1 MEFGVTSYFI
11 ALAAG
16 VLSTLSPCVLPLL
29 PVIIGSAI
37 HEHRYGPFAVA
48 VGMSASF
55 AVIGIVL
62 ASAGAHLAHL
72 DIGQGDFQVIA
83 AIVLILIGGVLLSK
97 KLQERFAVATS
108 GASGA
113 GSKILSTL
121 NISGLRGQFL
131 VGLLLG
137 LIWSPCVGPTLGA
150 AITLASQ
157 GRDLPQIVAMM
168 AVFGLG
174 AGLPI
179 ALLGMLSRQAMLKMR
194 GKLQGAGSW
203 GKNVLGVLFIAIGVL
218 ILTGWDK
225 SVEIFLLD
233 HSPDWLTTLT
243 TSL

>member
-1 MEFGVTSYFI
+1 MEFGVASYFI

-16 VLSTLSPCVLPLL
+16 MLSTLSPCVLPLL

-48 VGMSASF
+48 AGMSASF
-55 AVIGIVL
+55 AVIGTAL
-62 ASAGAHLAHL
+62 ASAGARLGV
-72 DIGQGDFQVIA
+72 GQGDFQLVA
-83 AIVLILIGGVLLSK
+83 AIVLVLIGVVLLSK
-97 KLQERFAVATS
+97 KLQERFAVAAS

-113 GSKILSTL
+113 GSQILSAL
-121 NISGLRGQFL
+121 NPGGLRGQFL

-203 GKNVLGVLFIAIGVL
+203 GKNVLGVLFIAIGML
-218 ILTGWDK
+218 TLTGWDK
-225 SVEIFLLD
+225 PVEVFLLD
-233 HSPDWLTTLT
+233 HSPAWLTELT

>member
-1 MEFGVTSYFI
+1 VEFGITSYFI

-29 PVIIGSAI
+29 PVIIGSAM

-48 VGMSASF
+48 IGMSASF
-55 AVIGIVL
+55 AVIGTIL
-62 ASAGAHLAHL
+62 ASAGARLGV
-72 DIGQGDFQVIA
+72 GQGDFQVVA
-83 AIVLILIGGVLLSK
+83 AIVLVLIGVVLLSK

-203 GKNVLGVLFIAIGVL
+203 GKNMLGVLFIAVGVL

-225 SVEIFLLD
+225 SVEVFLLD

>member
-1 MEFGVTSYFI
+1 VEFGITSYFI

-29 PVIIGSAI
+29 PVIIGSAM

-48 VGMSASF
+48 IGMSASF
-55 AVIGIVL
+55 AVIGTIL
-62 ASAGAHLAHL
+62 ASAGARLGV
-72 DIGQGDFQVIA
+72 GQGDFQVVA
-83 AIVLILIGGVLLSK
+83 AIVLVLIGVVLLSK

-203 GKNVLGVLFIAIGVL
+203 GKNMLGVLFIAVGML

-225 SVEIFLLD
+225 SVEVFLLD

>member
-1 MEFGVTSYFI
+1 MEFGITSYFI

-48 VGMSASF
+48 IGMSASF
-55 AVIGIVL
+55 AVIGTIL
-62 ASAGAHLAHL
+62 ASAGARLGL
-72 DIGQGDFQVIA
+72 GQGDFQVVA
-83 AIVLILIGGVLLSK
+83 AIVLVLIGVVLLSK
-97 KLQERFAVATS
+97 RLQGRFAVAIS

-113 GSKILSTL
+113 GSKILSML

-203 GKNVLGVLFIAIGVL
+203 GKNMLGVLFIAVGLL

-225 SVEIFLLD
+225 SVEVFLLD

>member
-1 MEFGVTSYFI
+1 MEFGITSYFI

-48 VGMSASF
+48 IGMSASF
-55 AVIGIVL
+55 AVIGTIL
-62 ASAGAHLAHL
+62 ASAGARLGV
-72 DIGQGDFQVIA
+72 GQGDFQVVA
-83 AIVLILIGGVLLSK
+83 AIILVLIGIVLLSK

-203 GKNVLGVLFIAIGVL
+203 GKNMLGVLFIAVGML

-225 SVEIFLLD
+225 SVEVFLLD

>member
-1 MEFGVTSYFI
+1 MEFGITSYFI

-48 VGMSASF
+48 IGMSASF
-55 AVIGIVL
+55 AVIGTIL
-62 ASAGAHLAHL
+62 ASAGARLGL
-72 DIGQGDFQVIA
+72 GQGDFQVVA
-83 AIVLILIGGVLLSK
+83 AIVLVLIGVVLLSK
-97 KLQERFAVATS
+97 RLQERFAVAIS

-113 GSKILSTL
+113 GSKILSML

-203 GKNVLGVLFIAIGVL
+203 GKNMLGVLFIAVGLL

-225 SVEIFLLD
+225 SVEVFLLD

>member
-1 MEFGVTSYFI
+1 MEFGITSYFI

-48 VGMSASF
+48 IGMSASF
-55 AVIGIVL
+55 AVIGTIL
-62 ASAGAHLAHL
+62 ASAGARLGV
-72 DIGQGDFQVIA
+72 GQGDFQVVA
-83 AIVLILIGGVLLSK
+83 AIVLVLIGVVLLSK

-203 GKNVLGVLFIAIGVL
+203 GKNMLGVLFIAVGLL

-225 SVEIFLLD
+225 SVEVFLLD

>member
-1 MEFGVTSYFI
+1 MIQNVSIPAALI
-11 ALAAG
+11 AGL
-16 VLSTLSPCVLPLL
+16 VSFLSPCVLPLL

-48 VGMSASF
+48 IGMSVSF
-55 AVIGIVL
+55 AIVGTVL
-62 ASAGAHLAHL
+62 ASAGARLGV
-72 DIGQGDFQVIA
+72 GQGGFQLVA
-83 AIVLILIGGVLLSK
+83 ALVLILIGIVLLSR
-97 KLQERFAVATS
+97 KLQEGFAVATS
-108 GASGA
+108 GASGV
-113 GSKILSTL
+113 GGKILSTL
-121 NISGLRGQFL
+121 NVRGLRGQFL

-203 GKNVLGVLFIAIGVL
+203 GKIVLGILFIAIGVL
-218 ILTGWDK
+218 VLTGWDK
-225 SVEIFLLD
+225 SVEVFLLD
-233 HSPDWLTTLT
+233 HSPDWLTALT

>member
-1 MEFGVTSYFI
+1 MEFGITSYFI

-29 PVIIGSAI
+29 PVIIGSAM

-48 VGMSASF
+48 IGMSASF
-55 AVIGIVL
+55 AVIGTIL
-62 ASAGAHLAHL
+62 ASAGARLGV
-72 DIGQGDFQVIA
+72 GQGDFQVVA
-83 AIVLILIGGVLLSK
+83 AIVLVLIGVVLLSK

-203 GKNVLGVLFIAIGVL
+203 GKNMLGVLFIAVGML

-225 SVEIFLLD
+225 SVEVFLLD

>member
-1 MEFGVTSYFI
+1 MEFGITSYFI

-29 PVIIGSAI
+29 PVIIGSAM

-48 VGMSASF
+48 IGMSASF
-55 AVIGIVL
+55 AVIGTIL
-62 ASAGAHLAHL
+62 ASAGARLGV
-72 DIGQGDFQVIA
+72 GQGDFQVVA
-83 AIVLILIGGVLLSK
+83 AIVLVLIGVVLLSK

-203 GKNVLGVLFIAIGVL
+203 GKNMLGVLFIAVGLL

-225 SVEIFLLD
+225 SVEVFLLD

>member
-1 MEFGVTSYFI
+1 MEFGVASYFI

-37 HEHRYGPFAVA
+37 HQHRYGPFAVA
-48 VGMSASF
+48 VGMSVSF
-55 AVIGIVL
+55 ALIGTVL
-62 ASAGAHLAHL
+62 ASVGARLGV
-72 DIGQGDFQVIA
+72 GQGDFQLVA
-83 AIVLILIGGVLLSK
+83 AILLVMIGVVLLSK

-113 GSKILSTL
+113 GSQILSAL
-121 NISGLRGQFL
+121 NAGGLRGQFL

-203 GKNVLGVLFIAIGVL
+203 GKNVLGVLFIAVGML
-218 ILTGWDK
+218 TLTGWDK
-225 SVEIFLLD
+225 PVEVFLLD
-233 HSPDWLTTLT
+233 HSPAWLTDLT

>member
-1 MEFGVTSYFI
+1 MEFGITSYFI

-48 VGMSASF
+48 IGMSASF
-55 AVIGIVL
+55 AVIGTIL
-62 ASAGAHLAHL
+62 ASAGARLGV
-72 DIGQGDFQVIA
+72 GQGDFQVVA
-83 AIVLILIGGVLLSK
+83 AIVLVLIGVVLLSK
-97 KLQERFAVATS
+97 KLQDRFAVATS

-203 GKNVLGVLFIAIGVL
+203 GKNMLGVLFIAVGVL

-225 SVEIFLLD
+225 SVEVFLLD

>member
-1 MEFGVTSYFI
+1 MEFGITSYFI

-29 PVIIGSAI
+29 PVIIGSAM

-48 VGMSASF
+48 IGMSASF
-55 AVIGIVL
+55 AVIGTIL
-62 ASAGAHLAHL
+62 ASAGARLGV
-72 DIGQGDFQVIA
+72 GQGDFQVVA
-83 AIVLILIGGVLLSK
+83 AIVLVLIGVVLLSK

-157 GRDLPQIVAMM
+157 GRDLPQIVTMM

-194 GKLQGAGSW
+194 GKLQGVGSW
-203 GKNVLGVLFIAIGVL
+203 GKSMLGVLFIAVGLL

-225 SVEIFLLD
+225 SVEVFLLD

>member
-1 MEFGVTSYFI
+1 MEFGITSYFI

-29 PVIIGSAI
+29 PVIIGSAV

-55 AVIGIVL
+55 AIIGTVL
-62 ASAGAHLAHL
+62 ASAGAHL
-72 DIGQGDFQVIA
+72 GVGRGDFQLLA
-83 AIVLILIGGVLLSK
+83 AIVLILIGVVLLSK

-121 NISGLRGQFL
+121 NIGGLRGQFL

-194 GKLQGAGSW
+194 GRLQGAGSW
-203 GKNVLGVLFIAIGVL
+203 GKAVLGVLFIAIGVL

-225 SVEIFLLD
+225 SVEVFLLD

>member
-1 MEFGVTSYFI
+1 VEFGITSYFI

-29 PVIIGSAI
+29 PVIIGSAM

-48 VGMSASF
+48 IGMSASF
-55 AVIGIVL
+55 AVIGTIL
-62 ASAGAHLAHL
+62 ASAGARLGV
-72 DIGQGDFQVIA
+72 GQGDFQVVA
-83 AIVLILIGGVLLSK
+83 AIVLVLIGVVLLSK

-203 GKNVLGVLFIAIGVL
+203 GKNMLGVLFIAVGLL

-225 SVEIFLLD
+225 SVEVFLLD

>member
-1 MEFGVTSYFI
+1 VEFGITSYFI

-29 PVIIGSAI
+29 PVIIGSAM

-48 VGMSASF
+48 IGMSASF
-55 AVIGIVL
+55 AVIGTIL
-62 ASAGAHLAHL
+62 ASAGARLGV
-72 DIGQGDFQVIA
+72 GQGDFQVVA
-83 AIVLILIGGVLLSK
+83 AIVLVLIGVVLLSK

-157 GRDLPQIVAMM
+157 GRDLPQIVTMM

-194 GKLQGAGSW
+194 GKLQGVGSW
-203 GKNVLGVLFIAIGVL
+203 GKSMLGVLFIAVGML

-225 SVEIFLLD
+225 SVEVFLLD

>member
-1 MEFGVTSYFI
+1 VEFGITSYFI

-29 PVIIGSAI
+29 PVIIGSAM

-48 VGMSASF
+48 IGMSASF
-55 AVIGIVL
+55 AVIGTIL
-62 ASAGAHLAHL
+62 ASAGARLGV
-72 DIGQGDFQVIA
+72 GQGDFQVVA
-83 AIVLILIGGVLLSK
+83 AIILILIGIVLLSK

-174 AGLPI
+174 AGSPI

-194 GKLQGAGSW
+194 GKLPSAASW

-225 SVEIFLLD
+225 SVEVFLLD

>member
-1 MEFGVTSYFI
+1 MTSYFI

-29 PVIIGSAI
+29 PVIIGSAM

-48 VGMSASF
+48 IGMSASF
-55 AVIGIVL
+55 AVIGTIL
-62 ASAGAHLAHL
+62 ASAGARLGV
-72 DIGQGDFQVIA
+72 GQGDFQVVA
-83 AIVLILIGGVLLSK
+83 AIVLVLIGVVLLSK

-157 GRDLPQIVAMM
+157 GRDLPQIVTMM

-194 GKLQGAGSW
+194 GKLQGVGSW
-203 GKNVLGVLFIAIGVL
+203 GKSMLGVLFIAVGLL

-225 SVEIFLLD
+225 SVEVFLLD

>member
-1 MEFGVTSYFI
+1 MEFGITSYFI

-29 PVIIGSAI
+29 PVIIGSAM

-48 VGMSASF
+48 IGMSASF
-55 AVIGIVL
+55 AVIGTIL
-62 ASAGAHLAHL
+62 ASAGARLGV
-72 DIGQGDFQVIA
+72 GQGDFQVVA
-83 AIVLILIGGVLLSK
+83 AIVLVLIGVVLLSK

-157 GRDLPQIVAMM
+157 GRDLPQIVTMM

-194 GKLQGAGSW
+194 GKLQGVGSW
-203 GKNVLGVLFIAIGVL
+203 GKSMLGVLFIAVGML

-225 SVEIFLLD
+225 SVEVFLLD

>member
-1 MEFGVTSYFI
+1 MDFGITSYFI

-55 AVIGIVL
+55 AIVGTVL
-62 ASAGAHLAHL
+62 ASAGARLNV
-72 DIGQGDFQVIA
+72 GQGDFQLVA
-83 AIVLILIGGVLLSK
+83 AIVLVLIGVVLLSK

-113 GSKILSTL
+113 GSQILSTL
-121 NISGLRGQFL
+121 NIGGLRGQFL

-203 GKNVLGVLFIAIGVL
+203 GKSVLGVLFIAIGVL

-233 HSPDWLTTLT
+233 HSPDWLTALT

>member
-1 MEFGVTSYFI
+1 MEFGITSYFI

-29 PVIIGSAI
+29 PVIIGSAM

-48 VGMSASF
+48 IGMSASF
-55 AVIGIVL
+55 AVIGTIL
-62 ASAGAHLAHL
+62 ASAGARLGV
-72 DIGQGDFQVIA
+72 GQGDFQVVA
-83 AIVLILIGGVLLSK
+83 AIILILIGIVLLSK

-174 AGLPI
+174 AGSPI

-194 GKLQGAGSW
+194 GKLPSAASW

-225 SVEIFLLD
+225 SVEVFLLD

>member
-1 MEFGVTSYFI
+1 MEFGITSYFI

-48 VGMSASF
+48 IGMSASF
-55 AVIGIVL
+55 AVIGTIL
-62 ASAGAHLAHL
+62 ASAGARLGV
-72 DIGQGDFQVIA
+72 GQGDFQVVA
-83 AIVLILIGGVLLSK
+83 AIVLILIGIVLLSK

-194 GKLQGAGSW
+194 GKLQGVGSW
-203 GKNVLGVLFIAIGVL
+203 GKNMLGVLFIAVGVL

-225 SVEIFLLD
+225 SVEVFLLD

>member
-1 MEFGVTSYFI
+1 MEFGITSYFI

-29 PVIIGSAI
+29 PVIIGSAM
-37 HEHRYGPFAVA
+37 HEHRYGPFAA
-48 VGMSASF
+48 AIGMSASF
-55 AVIGIVL
+55 AVIGTIL
-62 ASAGAHLAHL
+62 ASAGARLGV
-72 DIGQGDFQVIA
+72 GQGDFQVVA
-83 AIVLILIGGVLLSK
+83 AIVLVLIGVVLLSK

-203 GKNVLGVLFIAIGVL
+203 GKNMLGVLFIAVGML

-225 SVEIFLLD
+225 SVEVFLLD